1 MRRRYGTVWHRE
13 GGGEAQEAVE
23 NKCGRLCAGMCAEGD
38 AAAAGVP
45 TYEGAACVWHLG
57 YTAALWLHTLS
68 VRGRGADAVSQCGAL
83 KLKLL

>member
-1 MRRRYGTVWHRE
+1 
-13 GGGEAQEAVE
+13 
-23 NKCGRLCAGMCAEGD
+23 MCAEGD